1 MKSDEVI
8 LSQFELVVRAR
19 SPSELILIIIP
30 IIHHVM
36 QKKKKKKTVHVETRQ
51 ASANLATVTS

>member
-36 QKKKKKKTVHVETRQ
+36 QKKKKKKK
-51 ASANLATVTS
+51 LCTSKLVKLPLIWQR